1 MSFLPANNLTNE
13 YLKKLNEIHKEKLR
27 AGEIIQTTLPNG
39 KPGPLRIVPGK
50 FQSINIDSQIIM
62 PTQKKIKSMN
72 I

>member
-13 YLKKLNEIHKEKLR
+13 YLKKLNELHKEKLR

-39 KPGPLRIVPGK
+39 KPGPLRIVPEK
-50 FQSINIDSQIIM
+50 FQPINIDSQIIM

-72 I
+72 L